1 MAMSKRSRNPA
12 NPISS
17 WKFPTRSRIVES
29 FRGTPV
35 QDRESFYRTIR
46 FRLTAWYAA
55 VLIIVIFTISV
66 AISTSVS
73 RALERATDDQLFLVA
88 DDIAQRTDVRETDP
102 ASSDQSLDANVT
114 AWPDVSEFLLAGFWI
129 QYINRDETLE
139 DVEEIAVSENVAF
152 PEDLMLQT
160 PYREVVQT
168 GTTQVRTV
176 RNSDIE
182 ARTIVVPLRVLVDGA
197 EITVGAVA
205 VGTSLETQN
214 STLDVVNQIARL
226 SGIFGVVVATWA
238 GWIVAGQALSPVKRI
253 AGAAENIAR
262 QPSSPASLAIRI
274 DVPKSGDE
282 VSHLASTFN
291 TMLQR
296 IEEAF
301 AVQRR
306 FVADASHELRTP
318 LTAIRGN
325 VDVLLRQAKSKRP
338 IDTAILIE
346 SLDDVH
352 RESGRMGR
360 LIDDLLTLARDDA
373 RASAESIR
381 DVSVSLDDLVQ
392 DACDTLEPLAND
404 RELILNVSD
413 KVTVEGDPDR
423 LTQVMIIL
431 GENALRYTP
440 PKGSVTLS
448 VSRCTVGDSSQE
460 FATFSVHDTG
470 PGISEAH
477 LPHIFER
484 FYRASG
490 ARERDSGGNGLGLAI
505 ALGIVR
511 SHGGWID
518 VETAPTRGS
527 TFTVFLPRNHI
538 GEE

>member
-1 MAMSKRSRNPA
+1 MTKRSRNPG
-12 NPISS
+12 NPLSS

-29 FRGTPV
+29 FRSIPV
-35 QDRESFYRTIR
+35 QNRESFYRTIR

-88 DDIAQRTDVRETDP
+88 DDIAQRTDVQATDP
-102 ASSDQSLDANVT
+102 ASSDQSLDANVE

-139 DVEEIAVSENVAF
+139 DVEEIAVTANIAF

-168 GTTQVRTV
+168 GSTQVQTV
-176 RNSDIE
+176 RNDEIE

-205 VGTSLETQN
+205 IGTSLETQN

-226 SGIFGVVVATWA
+226 SGIFGVIVATWA

-262 QPSSPASLAIRI
+262 QPSSPESLAIRI
-274 DVPKSGDE
+274 DVPNSGDE

-338 IDTAILIE
+338 IDNAILLE
-346 SLDDVH
+346 SLDDVR
-352 RESGRMGR
+352 RESGRMSR

-373 RASAESIR
+373 RAGNETIR
-381 DVSVSLDDLVQ
+381 NVSVPLDELVQ
-392 DACDTLEPLAND
+392 DACDTLDPLATD
-404 RELILNVSD
+404 RELILDVSD
-413 KVTVEGDPDR
+413 RVTVVGDPDR

-440 PKGSVTLS
+440 ANGSVTLS
-448 VSRCTVGDSSQE
+448 VSRTTLGDSNLE
-460 FATFSVHDTG
+460 YATFSVRDTG
-470 PGISEAH
+470 PGISDAH

-490 ARERDSGGNGLGLAI
+490 ARERGSGGNGLGLAI

-511 SHGGWID
+511 AHGGWID

-527 TFTVFLPRNHI
+527 TFTVFLPRNRI
-538 GEE
+538 DQE

>member
-1 MAMSKRSRNPA
+1 MAVTEGSERRNRSLPG
-12 NPISS
+12 
-17 WKFPTRSRIVES
+17 WKFPTRARIREAL
-29 FRGTPV
+29 RWIPTP
-35 QDRESFYRTIR
+35 DRESFYRSIR

-55 VLIIVIFTISV
+55 VLIIVIATISL

-73 RALERATDDQLFLVA
+73 RALEQATDEQLLQVA
-88 DDIAQRTDVRETDP
+88 NEVAVRTDVSANDP
-102 ASSDQSLDANVT
+102 TSGDQSLDANVE

-139 DVEEIAVSENVAF
+139 NVEEIAVSENVAF
-152 PEDLMLQT
+152 PEDLLLQT
-160 PYREVVQT
+160 PYREVVQS
-168 GTTQVRTV
+168 GVAQVDTV
-176 RNSDIE
+176 NNGDIE
-182 ARTIVVPLRVLVDGA
+182 ARTIVVPLRVPLNG
-197 EITVGAVA
+197 ELIIVGAVA

-253 AGAAENIAR
+253 AGAAEDIAR
-262 QPSSPASLAIRI
+262 QPSSQESLAIRI

-291 TMLQR
+291 TMLLR

-325 VDVLLRQAKSKRP
+325 VDVLLRQARSKRP
-338 IDTAILIE
+338 IDNAILVE
-346 SLDDVH
+346 SLDDVR

-373 RASAESIR
+373 RVSADSIQR
-381 DVSVSLDDLVQ
+381 IDVSLDILVAE
-392 DACDTLEPLAND
+392 ACNTLEPLAMGRD
-404 RELILNVSD
+404 LVLDVSD
-413 KVTVEGDPDR
+413 DVSILGDPDR

-440 PKGSVTLS
+440 EGGSVTLS
-448 VSRCTVGDSSQE
+448 VRSDVVGDGE
-460 FATFSVHDTG
+460 GIYALFSVQDTG
-470 PGISEAH
+470 LGISESH

-511 SHGGWID
+511 AHGGWID
-518 VETAPTRGS
+518 VETAPDRGS
-527 TFTVFLPRNHI
+527 TFSVYLPQR
-538 GEE
+538 